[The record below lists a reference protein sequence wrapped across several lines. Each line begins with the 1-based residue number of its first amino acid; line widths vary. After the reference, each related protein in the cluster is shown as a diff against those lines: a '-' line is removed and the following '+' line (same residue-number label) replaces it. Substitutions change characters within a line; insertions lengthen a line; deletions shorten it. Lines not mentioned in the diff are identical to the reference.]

1 MIKYQIDEVINM
13 KDKKVIF
20 MGTPSFAVN
29 VLESLIKETNV
40 LAVVTQ
46 PDKEVGRK
54 RILTPPPVKEVAL
67 KHNIKVLQPRRIREE
82 YQEIIDLNPD
92 IIITCAYGQMIP
104 KVLIDAPLY
113 NIVNVHASLLPNYR
127 GGAPIQRAIMNGE
140 KKTGITIMK
149 TDEGMDTGPI
159 LKTAEVVIED
169 NDNYDSL
176 SEKLS
181 VLGAE
186 LLIDTLPL
194 IFNKEI
200 EEIPQDEK
208 GSIAKLITK
217 EDEHLNFFDTAVNVR
232 NKVRALSR
240 EPGAYFNLDNE
251 RIKVYDCYINDCSV
265 DNPSIIS
272 NIYKDGIG
280 ISTLDKEIVITRLQV
295 SGKKEMSARDYLNGK
310 NKENLKNA
318 KIF

>member
-1 MIKYQIDEVINM
+1 M

-20 MGTPSFAVN
+20 MGTPTFAVN
-29 VLESLIKETNV
+29 ILESLIKETNV

-67 KHNIKVLQPRRIREE
+67 KHNIKVLQPKRIREE
-82 YQEIIDLNPD
+82 YQEIIDLKPD

-127 GGAPIQRAIMNGE
+127 GGAPIQRAIMNGD

-159 LKTAEVVIED
+159 LKTAEIVIED
-169 NDNYDSL
+169 NDNYDTL

-181 VLGAE
+181 VLGAN
-186 LLIDTLPL
+186 LLIETLPL
-194 IFNKEI
+194 IFKGAI
-200 EEIPQDEK
+200 KEIPQDEN

-217 EDEHLNFFDTAVNVR
+217 EDEHLNFFDSAVNVR
-232 NKVRALSR
+232 NRVRALSK
-240 EPGAYFNLDNE
+240 EPGAYFNLGNE
-251 RIKVYDCYINDCSV
+251 RIKIYDCYINDCSI

-310 NKENLKNA
+310 KKEDLNNA